1 MATRYTT
8 SCYWLLVAGW
18 WELRRQTHRHEPA
31 TSNQQQIL
39 AQRDRLPLD
48 MHIAVVCRALGEPG
62 AVASIALRQARELT
76 RHARITLVSDSFP
89 DGIDW
94 ADLARVPMPDFHALR
109 RLRHVPDEVAFGR
122 NVNRVLRSL
131 QGIDFILAHAHSAAH
146 IGARGLGIPF
156 GFFVHG
162 DIFARPKGTYDAR
175 LTAFYRWIAPRA
187 YRSADVV
194 FALAPYLA
202 DMARTHGAKQVE
214 VIPNGIDLTD
224 LGEIPHQPATSNQ
237 QRLLSVGRLA
247 IEKGV
252 EHLIAACRLLT
263 IDWTLTVAGSGP
275 LESHL
280 RDAARDLP
288 NIRFLGNI
296 PRTALGALY
305 REHDLFVTA
314 TLNEA
319 FALTLLE
326 ALACGLPVIGT
337 DIPALRAV
345 IREGENGLLVPPADP
360 RALAAAIERV
370 ASDDAL
376 RQTLA
381 ANAHDSVLPEYS
393 WPAIGD
399 RLADRIG
406 VVLRRM
412 RA

>member
-1 MATRYTT
+1 VGKHT
-8 SCYWLLVAGW
+8 
-18 WELRRQTHRHEPA
+18 
-31 TSNQQQIL
+31 
-39 AQRDRLPLD
+39 
-48 MHIAVVCRALGEPG
+48 HIAVVCRALGAPG

-94 ADLARVPMPDFHALR
+94 AKLARVPMPDFHALR

-122 NVNRVLRSL
+122 GVNRVLRSL
-131 QGIDFILAHAHSAAH
+131 HDVDFILAHAHSAAH
-146 IGARGLGIPF
+146 IGARGLDIPF

-162 DIFARPKGTYDAR
+162 DIFERPKGTYDAR

-237 QRLLSVGRLA
+237 QQLRLVTVGRLA

-252 EHLIAACRLLT
+252 DHLIAACRLLT
-263 IDWTLTVAGSGP
+263 IDWTLTIAGSGP
-275 LESHL
+275 LEAQL
-280 RDAARDLP
+280 RDDARDLP
-288 NIRFLGNI
+288 RIRFLGSI
-296 PRTALGALY
+296 PRTSLGALY
-305 REHDLFVTA
+305 REHDVFVTA

-360 RALAAAIERV
+360 HALAAAIERL
-370 ASDDAL
+370 ATDDAL
-376 RQTLA
+376 RQQLA

-393 WPAIGD
+393 WPSIGD
-399 RLADRIG
+399 RIAAVI
-406 VVLRRM
+406 RRM